1 MPSDRPVSM
10 MNGGYCGLVIEQ
22 EMDGYL
28 RERGRD
34 KLIEC
39 DAKQEREG
47 GGWDS
52 SGKGKGQRCME
63 RDVERAAVVYLFRG
77 TRVS

>member
-47 GGWDS
+47 GG
-52 SGKGKGQRCME
+52 
-63 RDVERAAVVYLFRG
+63 
-77 TRVS
+77 